1 MRSAVSWP
9 RPGVPDRCLYS
20 PTVNVRET
28 ERVNKDEQKARAGR
42 NAALLVEPGMC
53 VGLGTGSTARHAIIE
68 LGRRLQA
75 AEVMGVTGVPTSMT
89 AATLAE
95 EAGIPVVELGDE
107 AIDITIDG
115 ADEIAPDLSLIKG
128 AGGALLREKIVAAAA
143 KIFVVVAD
151 ESKLVE
157 TLGAT
162 MPVPV
167 EIAPFGHRSTLAS
180 LGELGNAVLRTS
192 GDRAFLTDNGN
203 LIADVRVQ
211 AVPNAAAFDRKL
223 LAIPGVLATG
233 LFYDM
238 ASLALVADEDAIH
251 ELRVN

>member
-1 MRSAVSWP
+1 MSDPAQRA
-9 RPGVPDRCLYS
+9 
-20 PTVNVRET
+20 
-28 ERVNKDEQKARAGR
+28 KQAAGR
-42 NAALLVEPGMC
+42 AAADYVEDGMR
-53 VGLGTGSTARHAIIE
+53 VGLGTGSTVHHTLLALAERKPDITCVATSERTRRLATE
-68 LGRRLQA
+68 LGLTVLEA
-75 AEVMGVTGVPTSMT
+75 DEIGPLD
-89 AATLAE
+89 LA
-95 EAGIPVVELGDE
+95 
-107 AIDITIDG
+107 IDG

-143 KIFVVVAD
+143 KMFVVVAD
-151 ESKLVE
+151 GSKLVE

-251 ELRVN
+251 ELRLDCLLDEDG